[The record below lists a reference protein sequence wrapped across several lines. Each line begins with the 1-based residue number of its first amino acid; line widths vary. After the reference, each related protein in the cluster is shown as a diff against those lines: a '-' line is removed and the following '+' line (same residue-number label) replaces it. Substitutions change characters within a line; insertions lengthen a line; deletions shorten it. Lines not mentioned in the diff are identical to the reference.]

1 MSYTKNARV
10 AEEVMESTLG
20 AQTLAGTPLY
30 QMAGLN
36 VNPRSN
42 GFTIEW
48 EVKPG
53 RFEALYELDA
63 CGVAQTEDGAALI
76 SYQERYGELG
86 IACVSALRS
95 AVEDALL

>member
-1 MSYTKNARV
+1 MSYTKNAEI
-10 AEEVMESTLG
+10 ADEVMESTLG
-20 AQTLAGTPLY
+20 ALTLAGTPLY

-36 VNPRSN
+36 VNPRSD

-48 EVKPG
+48 EFRPG
-53 RFEALYELDA
+53 RFETLYELDA
-63 CGVAQTEDGAALI
+63 RGVTQVEDGAALV

-95 AVEDALL
+95 AVEDAFL